1 MLAYSIRRSLWALP
15 TMFAVL
21 LFIFLVMRV
30 LPGDPAYAILG
41 DEAPPEALELFRQN
55 WGLDKPLPH
64 QFLSYFGGLMT
75 GDLGLSM
82 ANRQPI
88 FPQILRAI
96 PYTLDLTIAG
106 SVIGLLFG
114 VPLGVFTA
122 RNRNSFFD
130 YLGRFIS
137 LAGLSMPTFY
147 LGILLIFFFSYK
159 FQWFPVIGGGDL
171 SDPWS
176 RIHHLVLPALSVGLS
191 QTAYI
196 TRITRSS
203 FLEVINAEFVQ
214 TARAKGVIERR
225 VMYRHALRN
234 ALVPIVSVVG
244 IYVGILIG
252 SSILV
257 TIVFNR
263 PGLGKL
269 MVGAISTHDY
279 TMLQSIMAMYAG
291 IIVIVNLLTDLAY
304 GLVDPRIR
312 YGSNG

>member
-1 MLAYSIRRSLWALP
+1 MLAYCIRRSLWALP

-21 LFIFLVMRV
+21 LFIFVVMRV

-41 DEAPPEALELFRQN
+41 DQAPPEALELFRQS

-64 QFLSYFGGLMT
+64 QFWIYFSGLMT
-75 GDLGLSM
+75 GDFGLSM

-88 FPQILRAI
+88 LPQVLRAM
-96 PYTLDLTIAG
+96 PYTLDLTLAG
-106 SVIGLLFG
+106 SAIGLLLG
-114 VPLGVFTA
+114 VPLGVITA
-122 RNRNSFFD
+122 RYRNSSID
-130 YLGRFIS
+130 YFGRVFS
-137 LAGLSMPTFY
+137 LAGLSLPSFY
-147 LGILLIFFFSYK
+147 LGILLIFFLSFK

-176 RIHHLVLPALSVGLS
+176 RIYHLVLPALSVGLS

-196 TRITRSS
+196 TRVTRSS

-214 TARAKGVIERR
+214 TARAKGLKERPI
-225 VMYRHALRN
+225 MYKHALRN

-291 IIVIVNLLTDLAY
+291 IIVVVNLLTDLAY

-312 YGSNG
+312 YR

>member
-1 MLAYSIRRSLWALP
+1 MLAYCIRRCLWALP
-15 TMFAVL
+15 TMFGVL
-21 LFIFLVMRV
+21 LFIFVVMRI

-41 DEAPPEALELFRQN
+41 DEAPAEALEQFRQN
-55 WGLDKPLPH
+55 WGLDRPLLH
-64 QFLSYFGGLMT
+64 QFGIYLGGLVT

-88 FPQILRAI
+88 LPQILRAI

-106 SVIGLLFG
+106 SAIGLIFG
-114 VPLGVFTA
+114 IPLGVFTA
-122 RNRNSFFD
+122 RYRNSSVD
-130 YLGRFIS
+130 YVGRMLS
-137 LAGLSMPTFY
+137 LAGLSVPSFY
-147 LGILLIFFFSYK
+147 LGILLIFVFSFK
-159 FQWFPVIGGGDL
+159 LQWFPVIGAGDL
-171 SDPWS
+171 NDPWS
-176 RIHHLVLPALSVGLS
+176 RFYHLILPALSVGLS

-196 TRITRSS
+196 TRVTRSS
-203 FLEVINAEFVQ
+203 FLEVINADFVQ
-214 TARAKGVIERR
+214 TARAKGLRERP
-225 VMYRHALRN
+225 VMFKHALRN
-234 ALVPIVSVVG
+234 ALVPVVSVAG

-291 IIVIVNLLTDLAY
+291 IIVLVNLLTDLAY

-312 YGSNG
+312 YR

>member
-1 MLAYSIRRSLWALP
+1 MLAYCIRRSLWALP

-21 LFIFLVMRV
+21 LFIFVVMRV

-41 DEAPPEALELFRQN
+41 DEAPPEALEQFRRN
-55 WGLDKPLPH
+55 WGLDRPLPQ
-64 QFLSYFGGLMT
+64 QFVNYMSGLLT

-88 FPQILRAI
+88 LPQLLRAM

-106 SVIGLLFG
+106 SAIGLLFG
-114 VPLGVFTA
+114 IPLGVLTA
-122 RNRNSFFD
+122 RHRNSTVD
-130 YLGRFIS
+130 YVGRIVS
-137 LAGLSMPTFY
+137 LAGLSVPSFY
-147 LGILLIFFFSYK
+147 LGILLIFFLSYK
-159 FQWFPVIGGGDL
+159 FNWFPVIGGGDL

-176 RIHHLVLPALSVGLS
+176 RLYHLVLPALSVGLS

-196 TRITRSS
+196 TRVTRSS
-203 FLEVINAEFVQ
+203 FLEVVNADFVQ
-214 TARAKGVIERR
+214 TARAKGLRERP
-225 VMYRHALRN
+225 VMFKHALRN
-234 ALVPIVSVVG
+234 ALVPVVSVAG
-244 IYVGILIG
+244 IYIGILIG

-279 TMLQSIMAMYAG
+279 TMLQSIMAFYAG

-312 YGSNG
+312 YR

>member
-1 MLAYSIRRSLWALP
+1 MLAYCIRRCLWALP

-21 LFIFLVMRV
+21 LFIFVVMRI

-41 DEAPPEALELFRQN
+41 DEAPPEALEQFRRN
-55 WGLDKPLPH
+55 WGLDRPLLH
-64 QFLSYFGGLMT
+64 QFGTYLGGILT

-88 FPQILRAI
+88 LPQILRAI

-106 SVIGLLFG
+106 SAIGLLLG
-114 VPLGVFTA
+114 IPLGVFTA
-122 RNRNSFFD
+122 RYRNRSVD
-130 YLGRFIS
+130 YVGRMLS
-137 LAGLSMPTFY
+137 LAGLSVPSFY
-147 LGILLIFFFSYK
+147 LGILLIFFLSFK

-176 RIHHLVLPALSVGLS
+176 RFYHLILPALSVGLS

-196 TRITRSS
+196 TRVTRSS
-203 FLEVINAEFVQ
+203 FLEVINADFVQ
-214 TARAKGVIERR
+214 TARAKGVKERP
-225 VMYRHALRN
+225 VMFKHALRN
-234 ALVPIVSVVG
+234 ALVPVVSVVG

-279 TMLQSIMAMYAG
+279 TMLQSIMAIYAG
-291 IIVIVNLLTDLAY
+291 IIVMVNLLTDLVY

-312 YGSNG
+312 YG

>member
-1 MLAYSIRRSLWALP
+1 MLAYCIRRSLWALP

-21 LFIFLVMRV
+21 VFIFLVMRV

-41 DEAPPEALELFRQN
+41 DEAPPEALEQFRRN
-55 WGLDKPLPH
+55 WGLDRPLPQ
-64 QFLSYFGGLMT
+64 QFGNYMSGLVT

-88 FPQILRAI
+88 LPQLLRAM

-106 SVIGLLFG
+106 SAIGLLFG
-114 VPLGVFTA
+114 IPLGVFTA
-122 RNRNSFFD
+122 RHRNSSVD
-130 YLGRFIS
+130 YVGRIIS
-137 LAGLSMPTFY
+137 LAGLSVPSFY
-147 LGILLIFFFSYK
+147 LGILLIFFLSFKY
-159 FQWFPVIGGGDL
+159 QWFPVIGGGDL

-176 RIHHLVLPALSVGLS
+176 RLYHLVLPALSVGLS

-196 TRITRSS
+196 TRVTRSS
-203 FLEVINAEFVQ
+203 FLEVINADFVQ
-214 TARAKGVIERR
+214 TARAKGVGERL
-225 VMYRHALRN
+225 VMFKHALRN
-234 ALVPIVSVVG
+234 ALVPVVSVAG

-279 TMLQSIMAMYAG
+279 TMLQSIMAFYAG
-291 IIVIVNLLTDLAY
+291 IIVVVNLLTDLAY

-312 YGSNG
+312 YS

>member
-1 MLAYSIRRSLWALP
+1 
-15 TMFAVL
+15 
-21 LFIFLVMRV
+21 MRV

-41 DEAPPEALELFRQN
+41 DEAPPEALEQFRRN
-55 WGLDKPLPH
+55 WGLDRPLPQ
-64 QFLSYFGGLMT
+64 QFVIYMSGLLT
-75 GDLGLSM
+75 GDLGVSM

-88 FPQILRAI
+88 LPQLLRAM

-106 SVIGLLFG
+106 SAIGLLLG
-114 VPLGVFTA
+114 IPLGVFTA
-122 RNRNSFFD
+122 RHRNSSVD
-130 YLGRFIS
+130 YVGRLIS
-137 LAGLSMPTFY
+137 LAGLSVPSFY
-147 LGILLIFFFSYK
+147 LGILLIFFLSYK
-159 FQWFPVIGGGDL
+159 YQWFPVIGGGVL

-176 RIHHLVLPALSVGLS
+176 RLYHLVLPAFSVGLS

-196 TRITRSS
+196 TRVTRSS
-203 FLEVINAEFVQ
+203 FLEVTNADFVR
-214 TARAKGVIERR
+214 TARAKGVTERW
-225 VMYRHALRN
+225 VTFKHALRN
-234 ALVPIVSVVG
+234 ALVPVVSVAG

-279 TMLQSIMAMYAG
+279 TMLQSIMAFYAG

-312 YGSNG
+312 YR

>member
-1 MLAYSIRRSLWALP
+1 MLTYCIRRSLWALP

-21 LFIFLVMRV
+21 VFIFLVMRV

-41 DEAPPEALELFRQN
+41 DEAPPEALEQFRHN
-55 WGLDKPLPH
+55 WGLDRPLPQ
-64 QFLSYFGGLMT
+64 QFANYMGGLMT

-88 FPQILRAI
+88 LPQLLRAM

-106 SVIGLLFG
+106 SSIGLLFG
-114 VPLGVFTA
+114 IPLGVLTA
-122 RNRNSFFD
+122 RHRNSSVD
-130 YLGRFIS
+130 YVGRIVS
-137 LAGLSMPTFY
+137 LAGLSVPSFY
-147 LGILLIFFFSYK
+147 LGILLIYFLSFKY
-159 FQWFPVIGGGDL
+159 QWFPVIGGGDL

-176 RIHHLVLPALSVGLS
+176 RLYHLILPALSVGLS

-203 FLEVINAEFVQ
+203 FLEVVNADFVQ
-214 TARAKGVIERR
+214 TARAKGLSERP
-225 VMYRHALRN
+225 VMFKHALRN
-234 ALVPIVSVVG
+234 ALVPVVSVAG

-269 MVGAISTHDY
+269 MVGAISTYDY
-279 TMLQSIMAMYAG
+279 TMLQSIMAFYAG

-312 YGSNG
+312 YS

>member
-1 MLAYSIRRSLWALP
+1 MLAYSIRRCLWAVP

-21 LFIFLVMRV
+21 VFIFVVMRV

-41 DEAPPEALELFRQN
+41 DEAPPEALEQFRHN
-55 WGLDKPLPH
+55 WGLDKPLPQ
-64 QFLSYFGGLMT
+64 QFANYLGGLLT
-75 GDLGLSM
+75 GELGVSM
-82 ANRQPI
+82 ANQQPI
-88 FPQILRAI
+88 LPQILRAM

-106 SVIGLLFG
+106 SAIGLLFG
-114 VPLGVFTA
+114 IPLGVFTA
-122 RNRNSFFD
+122 RHRNSSMD
-130 YLGRFIS
+130 YVGRIVS
-137 LAGLSMPTFY
+137 LAGLSVPSFY
-147 LGILLIFFFSYK
+147 LGILLIFFLSFKY
-159 FQWFPVIGGGDL
+159 QWFPVIGGGDL
-171 SDPWS
+171 NDPWS
-176 RIHHLVLPALSVGLS
+176 RLYHLVLPAISVGLS

-196 TRITRSS
+196 TRVTRSS
-203 FLEVINAEFVQ
+203 FLEVINADFVQ
-214 TARAKGVIERR
+214 TARAKGMRERP
-225 VMYRHALRN
+225 VMFKHALRN
-234 ALVPIVSVVG
+234 ALVPVVSVAG

-279 TMLQSIMAMYAG
+279 TMLQSIMAIYAG

-312 YGSNG
+312 YS

>member
-1 MLAYSIRRSLWALP
+1 MLAYCIRRSLWALP

-21 LFIFLVMRV
+21 LFIFVVMRV

-41 DEAPPEALELFRQN
+41 DEAPPEALELFRHS
-55 WGLDKPLPH
+55 WGLDKPLLH
-64 QFLSYFGGLMT
+64 QFWSYFSGLMT

-106 SVIGLLFG
+106 SAIGLLLG

-122 RNRNSFFD
+122 RYRNTSVD

-147 LGILLIFFFSYK
+147 LGILLIFFLCFK

-176 RIHHLVLPALSVGLS
+176 RIYHLVLPAVSVGLS

-203 FLEVINAEFVQ
+203 FLEVINSEFVQ
-214 TARAKGVIERR
+214 TARAKGVTERR

-234 ALVPIVSVVG
+234 ALIPIVSVVG

-291 IIVIVNLLTDLAY
+291 IIVVVNLLTDLAY

-312 YGSNG
+312 YR

>member
-1 MLAYSIRRSLWALP
+1 MFWYCIRRTLWALP
-15 TMFAVL
+15 TMLAVL
-21 LFIFLVMRV
+21 VFIFVVMRV

-41 DEAPPEALELFRQN
+41 DEAPPEALELFRRN
-55 WGLDKPLPH
+55 WGLDKPLPQ
-64 QFLSYFGGLMT
+64 QFWIYISGLMT

-88 FPQILRAI
+88 MPQILRAI
-96 PYTLDLTIAG
+96 PYTLDLTLAG
-106 SVIGLLFG
+106 SAIGILLG

-122 RNRNSFFD
+122 RYRNRSVD
-130 YLGRFIS
+130 YVGRVLS
-137 LAGLSMPTFY
+137 LAGLSVPSFY
-147 LGILLIFFFSYK
+147 LGILLIFFLSFKY
-159 FQWFPVIGGGDL
+159 QWFPVIGGGDL
-171 SDPWS
+171 NDPWS
-176 RIHHLVLPALSVGLS
+176 RIYHLVLPALSVGLT

-214 TARAKGVIERR
+214 TARAKGVRERP
-225 VMYRHALRN
+225 VMYKHALRN

-291 IIVIVNLLTDLAY
+291 IIVVVNLLTDLAY

-312 YGSNG
+312 YR

>member
-1 MLAYSIRRSLWALP
+1 MLAYCIRRSLWALP
-15 TMFAVL
+15 TMLAVL
-21 LFIFLVMRV
+21 LFIFVVMRV

-41 DEAPPEALELFRQN
+41 DEAPPEALEQFRRN
-55 WGLDKPLPH
+55 WGLDRPLPQ
-64 QFLSYFGGLMT
+64 QFVNYMSGLLT

-88 FPQILRAI
+88 LPQLLRAM

-106 SVIGLLFG
+106 SAIGLLFG
-114 VPLGVFTA
+114 IPLGVLTA
-122 RNRNSFFD
+122 RHRNSAVD
-130 YLGRFIS
+130 YVGRMVS
-137 LAGLSMPTFY
+137 LAGLSVPSFY
-147 LGILLIFFFSYK
+147 LGILLIFFLSYK
-159 FQWFPVIGGGDL
+159 FNWFPVIGGGDL

-176 RIHHLVLPALSVGLS
+176 RLYHLVLPALSVGLS

-196 TRITRSS
+196 TRVTRSS
-203 FLEVINAEFVQ
+203 FLEVVNADFVQ
-214 TARAKGVIERR
+214 TARSKGLRERP
-225 VMYRHALRN
+225 VMFKHALRN
-234 ALVPIVSVVG
+234 ALVPVVSVAG
-244 IYVGILIG
+244 IYIGILIG

-279 TMLQSIMAMYAG
+279 TMLQSIMAFYAG

-312 YGSNG
+312 YR

>member
-1 MLAYSIRRSLWALP
+1 MLAYCIRRCLWALP

-21 LFIFLVMRV
+21 LFIFVVMRI

-41 DEAPPEALELFRQN
+41 DEAPPEALEQFRRN
-55 WGLDKPLPH
+55 WGLDRPLLH
-64 QFLSYFGGLMT
+64 QFGAYLGGLLT

-88 FPQILRAI
+88 LPQILRAI

-106 SVIGLLFG
+106 SAIGVLFG
-114 VPLGVFTA
+114 IPLGVFTA
-122 RNRNSFFD
+122 RYRNSSVD
-130 YLGRFIS
+130 YVGRMLS
-137 LAGLSMPTFY
+137 LAGLSVPSFY
-147 LGILLIFFFSYK
+147 LGILLIFFLSFK
-159 FQWFPVIGGGDL
+159 FQWFPVIGGGNL

-176 RIHHLVLPALSVGLS
+176 RFYHLILPALSVGLS

-196 TRITRSS
+196 TRVTRSS
-203 FLEVINAEFVQ
+203 FLEVINADFVQ
-214 TARAKGVIERR
+214 TARAKGVKERP
-225 VMYRHALRN
+225 VMFKHALRN
-234 ALVPIVSVVG
+234 ALVPVVSVVG

-279 TMLQSIMAMYAG
+279 TMLQSIMAIYAG
-291 IIVIVNLLTDLAY
+291 IIVMVNLLTDLAY

-312 YGSNG
+312 YG